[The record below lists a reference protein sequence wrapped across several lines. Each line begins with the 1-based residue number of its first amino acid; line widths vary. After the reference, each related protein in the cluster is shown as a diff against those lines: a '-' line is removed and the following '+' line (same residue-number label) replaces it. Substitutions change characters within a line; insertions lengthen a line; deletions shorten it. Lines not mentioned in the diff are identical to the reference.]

1 MLKKFCGLMSVLAF
15 AVVLPAAADTTV
27 RCDSN
32 DGKYHECAAGAADT
46 ITVARQWSKTNCV
59 RGDNWGYR
67 DGVIWVDEGCRADF
81 NVVPSY
87 NGMTSSSR
95 SDDIYNNNG
104 NRRGRGRGRMTV
116 QNVVCES
123 EDGHRRHCAADTSG
137 GVKIMRRLSKS
148 DCEYKKDWGTDENG
162 VWVANG
168 CRAEFQVKSDSRFVA
183 QSMANEIVLCESENG
198 RRKTCNADTRYGAKL
213 YRQMSDSDCILNKT
227 WGYDSKGI
235 WVTSGCRAEF
245 MVNPR

>member
-1 MLKKFCGLMSVLAF
+1 MLKKVFGLLSVLTF

-32 DGKYHECAAGAADT
+32 DGHFHECVAGAADSV
-46 ITVARQWSKTNCV
+46 TVARLWSKTKCV
-59 RGDNWGYR
+59 RGENWGYR
-67 DGVIWVDEGCRADF
+67 NGLIWVDEGCRADF
-81 NVVPSY
+81 KVVPSV

-95 SDDIYNNNG
+95 NDVYND
-104 NRRGRGRGRMTV
+104 NRGGRMTI

-123 EDGHRRHCAADTSG
+123 DDGHRRHCSADTSG
-137 GVKIMRRLSKS
+137 GVKIIRRLSKS

-162 VWVANG
+162 VWVSHG
-168 CRAEFQVKSDSRFVA
+168 CRAEFQVKSRSGLVA
-183 QSMANEIVLCESENG
+183 QSMTNDIVLCESENG
-198 RRKTCNADTRYGAKL
+198 RRKTCPADTRYGAKL
-213 YRQMSDSDCILNKT
+213 FRQMSDSDCTLNKT

-245 MVNPR
+245 MLNPR